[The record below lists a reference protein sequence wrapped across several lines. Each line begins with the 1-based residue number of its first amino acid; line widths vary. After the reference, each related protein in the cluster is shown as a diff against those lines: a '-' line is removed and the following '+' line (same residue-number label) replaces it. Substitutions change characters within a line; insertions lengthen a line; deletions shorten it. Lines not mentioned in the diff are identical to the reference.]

1 MVHHHLSPLFFVSA
15 NNITTGKRGW
25 VEKEASHSVSKI
37 EKIYLRRGFDQLPNV
52 VFDVTFNQTFQSPI
66 AVSLISHILGGFGE
80 KTG

>member
-1 MVHHHLSPLFFVSA
+1 MVHHHLSPFFFSA
-15 NNITTGKRGW
+15 NNITTGTGGGG
-25 VEKEASHSVSKI
+25 EASHSVSKI
-37 EKIYLRRGFDQLPNV
+37 EKIDLRRGFDQLPNV